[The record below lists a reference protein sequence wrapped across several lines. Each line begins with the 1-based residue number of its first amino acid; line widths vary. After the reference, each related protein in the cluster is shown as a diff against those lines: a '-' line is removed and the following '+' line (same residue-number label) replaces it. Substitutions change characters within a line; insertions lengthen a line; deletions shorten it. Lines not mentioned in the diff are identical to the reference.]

1 MATALKDLIDRAD
14 IMIARHQGNKDLPK
28 VSEED
33 FIEYMQES
41 QKALKMQE
49 KLNEWILGDK
59 GNEFRNLAWDS
70 EELRAILSEFTL
82 EGY

>member
-1 MATALKDLIDRAD
+1 MAITLKDLIDRAD
-14 IMIARHQGNKDLPK
+14 LMIERHQGNKDLPK

-33 FIEYMQES
+33 FMEYMLIS
-41 QKALKMQE
+41 QKALKIQE

-70 EELRAILSEFTL
+70 EELQAILREFTL

>member
-1 MATALKDLIDRAD
+1 MSVTIEGLIDRAD
-14 IMIARHQGNKDLPK
+14 TMIQRHQGNKDLPK

-33 FIEYMQES
+33 FIEYMQVS
-41 QKALKMQE
+41 QKALKIQE

-59 GNEFRNLAWDS
+59 SNEFRNLTWDS
-70 EELRAILSEFTL
+70 EELRAILSEFTI

>member
-1 MATALKDLIDRAD
+1 MQDKLNKLIEIGDKMLR
-14 IMIARHQGNKDLPK
+14 RHNGEDLPK

-33 FIEYMQES
+33 FIEYMQAS
-41 QKALKMQE
+41 QKALKIQE

-59 GNEFRNLAWDS
+59 GNEFKNLAWDS
-70 EELRAILSEFTL
+70 EELQAILREFTL

>member
-1 MATALKDLIDRAD
+1 MQDKLNKLIEIGDKMLR
-14 IMIARHQGNKDLPK
+14 RHNGEDLPK

-49 KLNEWILGDK
+49 KLNDWILGYK
-59 GNEFRNLAWDS
+59 GEEFKGLAWDS
-70 EELRAILSEFTL
+70 KELQAILQEFL
-82 EGY
+82 IEGY

>member
-1 MATALKDLIDRAD
+1 MQDKLNKLIEIGDKMLR
-14 IMIARHQGNKDLPK
+14 RHNGEDLPK

-33 FIEYMQES
+33 FIEYMQVS
-41 QKALKMQE
+41 QKALKIQE

-59 GNEFRNLAWDS
+59 GNEFKNLTWDS

>member
-1 MATALKDLIDRAD
+1 MQDKLNKLIEIGDKMLR
-14 IMIARHQGNKDLPK
+14 RHNGEDLPK

-49 KLNEWILGDK
+49 KLNDWILGYK
-59 GNEFRNLAWDS
+59 GEEFKGLAWDS
-70 EELRAILSEFTL
+70 EELQAILQEFL
-82 EGY
+82 IEGY

>member
-1 MATALKDLIDRAD
+1 MQDKL
-14 IMIARHQGNKDLPK
+14 NKPIEIGDKMLRRYNGEDLPK

-33 FIEYMQES
+33 FIEYMQVS
-41 QKALKMQE
+41 QKALKIQE

-70 EELRAILSEFTL
+70 EELRAILSEFTIK
-82 EGY
+82 GY

>member
-1 MATALKDLIDRAD
+1 MQDKLNKLIEIGDKMLR
-14 IMIARHQGNKDLPK
+14 RHKGEDLPK

-33 FIEYMQES
+33 FIEYMQVS
-41 QKALKMQE
+41 QKALKIQE

-70 EELRAILSEFTL
+70 EELRAILSEFTI

>member
-1 MATALKDLIDRAD
+1 MQDKLNKLIEISDKMLR
-14 IMIARHQGNKDLPK
+14 RHNGEDLPK

-33 FIEYMQES
+33 FIEYMQVS
-41 QKALKMQE
+41 QKALKIQE

-59 GNEFRNLAWDS
+59 GNEFKNLTWDS